1 MRVKVVSGTMKEQSM
16 SYKTHN
22 IIKNSFMAMSLF
34 CLLSATAMAQET
46 LSLMDENAPM
56 VESEDAVPVDVV
68 TENNPLGIQADGN
81 LLQPVEN
88 QEGDG
93 LKVDSDANFGGEPEF
108 QPEGNPN
115 MDLPEENI
123 SEEPNNEDPFSAK
136 NLENDPTIAAYNNYV
151 DESDKEAFKA
161 NVEGD
166 NKSTFGDKIMDQVKE
181 DLFSQMAD
189 IEKQTSLLT
198 LELKREKIKNEI
210 AAMHAQRQKALDE
223 EKEKQREKER
233 KQAEWEKEQ
242 ERRLLEDQQKLKKL
256 EIKYEKLR
264 QERVL
269 KAYKDSMLKSNQEWV
284 DYNARLYNQLV
295 KEETAQNDLITKYK
309 EYFKNLAEKVTKV
322 NTEAQKTK
330 EKYNQEIAN
339 LQTQVAILKSKLE
352 AEKTAFEESKKTGP
366 NPFALIDE
374 ENGPAVKVAEEYA
387 IMEISGKGNQLS
399 AKLINKN
406 GGTFMVKPGTV
417 LNTGHIIEEIS
428 QTYIVTDKGGIKD
441 YLYFSAG
448 GILDKEPSESIN
460 VAPVISNTESA
471 SKPAVNLSKIPN
483 LRSGMFVE

>member
-1 MRVKVVSGTMKEQSM
+1 M

-34 CLLSATAMAQET
+34 CLLSSTAIAQET
-46 LSLMDENAPM
+46 LSLMDENAPV
-56 VESEDAVPVDVV
+56 VESEGAVPADVV

-88 QEGDG
+88 QEGDE
-93 LKVDSDANFGGEPEF
+93 LKVDSDANFGGESEF
-108 QPEGNPN
+108 QP
-115 MDLPEENI
+115 MDDMETSSPEEAV
-123 SEEPNNEDPFSAK
+123 SDEPNKENPLSIKNIEEDPA
-136 NLENDPTIAAYNNYV
+136 IAAYNNYV
-151 DESDKEAFKA
+151 DESDKEAFSA
-161 NVEGD
+161 NVAESD
-166 NKSTFGDKIMDQVKE
+166 KATFGDKIMNQVKE

-242 ERRLLEDQQKLKKL
+242 ERKLLEDQQKLKKL
-256 EIKYEKLR
+256 EIKFEKLR

-284 DYNARLYNQLV
+284 DYNARLYNQLI
-295 KEETAQNDLITKYK
+295 KEETAQNDLIAKYK
-309 EYFKNLAEKVTKV
+309 EYFKNLLEKVTKV
-322 NTEAQKTK
+322 NTEAQETK

-387 IMEISGKGNQLS
+387 IMEISGKGDKLS

-406 GGTFMVKPGTV
+406 GGTFMVKPGTI
-417 LNTGHIIEEIS
+417 LNTGHIIEEIT

-460 VAPVISNTESA
+460 VAPVISSVENV
-471 SKPAVNLSKIPN
+471 SKPATSLSKIPN

>member
-1 MRVKVVSGTMKEQSM
+1 M
-16 SYKTHN
+16 SYKIHN
-22 IIKNSFMAMSLF
+22 IIKNSFMAISLAY
-34 CLLSATAMAQET
+34 LLSSTAMAQNT
-46 LSLMDENAPM
+46 LALMDENAPM
-56 VESEDAVPVDVV
+56 VEPADAAPADMAVED
-68 TENNPLGIQADGN
+68 NPLSVQADGN

-88 QEGDG
+88 QEGDE
-93 LKVDSDANFGGEPEF
+93 LKADLDVGSGEETEF
-108 QPEGNPN
+108 QPINTPN
-115 MDLPEENI
+115 TGLPEGTL
-123 SEEPNNEDPFSAK
+123 SDEPNNEDPFSAK
-136 NLENDPTIAAYNNYV
+136 SIENDPSIETDPAVAAYNNYV
-151 DESDKEAFKA
+151 DESDKEAFNA
-161 NVEGD
+161 NVAGND
-166 NKSTFGDKIMDQVKE
+166 NSTFGDKIMDQVKE

-242 ERRLLEDQQKLKKL
+242 ERKLLEDQQKLKKL
-256 EIKYEKLR
+256 EIKFEKLR

-295 KEETAQNDLITKYK
+295 KEETAQNDLIAKYK

-366 NPFALIDE
+366 NPFALVDE
-374 ENGPAVKVAEEYA
+374 ENAPTVKVAEEYA
-387 IMEISGKGNQLS
+387 IMEISGKGDKLS

-417 LNTGHIIEEIS
+417 LNTGHIIEEIT

-460 VAPVISNTESA
+460 VAPVISGVENV